1 MPTTR
6 PTTTTRA
13 RNSSKKPPVRPLT
26 PAQLS
31 RVVRVIGEPSGT
43 ARFGA
48 GKALI
53 VTAEKFPERVYPH
66 FDAIASLL
74 RSESK
79 IMRWTA
85 MLALAP
91 LAEVDADRKIDTVL
105 DIYIAFIHGG
115 NLITAANAVKCL
127 ARIAR
132 DRPDLLVRVLAA
144 ILDVENATYETPEC
158 RRVAIGQT
166 LKAIREMG
174 SEVLRRPDVTAFIR
188 RQVSCPRAAVAKLAN
203 QLLRRL

>member
-53 VTAEKFPERVYPH
+53 VTAEKSPERVYPH
-66 FDAIASLL
+66 FDAIAPLL

-91 LAEVDADRKIDTVL
+91 LAEIDSERKIDALL
-105 DIYIAFIHGG
+105 DTYIAFIHGG
-115 NLITAANAVKCL
+115 NLVTAANAIKCL
-127 ARIAR
+127 ARIGR
-132 DRPDLLVRVLAA
+132 HRPDLADRVLAA
-144 ILDVENATYETPEC
+144 ILKVEKATYETPEC

-166 LKAIREMG
+166 LTALEEMG
-174 SEVLRRPDVTAFIR
+174 GDVIRRPEVVNFIR
-188 RQVSCPRAAVAKLAN
+188 RQVASPRAAVARLAN
-203 QLLRRL
+203 RLLGTP

>member
-1 MPTTR
+1 MPTTKSNTPIR
-6 PTTTTRA
+6 TRK
-13 RNSSKKPPVRPLT
+13 SSKKTPVRPLT

-31 RVVRVIGEPSGT
+31 RVIRAIAEPSGT
-43 ARFGA
+43 ARFTA

-66 FDAIASLL
+66 FDAIAPLL

-105 DIYIAFIHGG
+105 DAYIAFIHGG

-132 DRPDLLVRVLAA
+132 DRPDLLDRVLPS

-166 LKAIREMG
+166 LKAIKEMG
-174 SEVLRRPDVTAFIR
+174 GEVLRRPDVTAFIR
-188 RQVSCPRAAVAKLAN
+188 RQVSCPRAAVAMLAN
-203 QLLRRL
+203 QLLRRP

>member
-1 MPTTR
+1 MPITR
-6 PTTTTRA
+6 PTTTIRA
-13 RNSSKKPPVRPLT
+13 RKSSKKPPVRPLT

-31 RVVRVIGEPSGT
+31 RVVSVIGEPSGT

-66 FDAIASLL
+66 FDAIAPLL

-79 IMRWTA
+79 IMRWTG

-105 DIYIAFIHGG
+105 DTYVSFIHGG
-115 NLITAANAVKCL
+115 NLISAANAVKCL

-132 DRPDLLVRVLAA
+132 YRPDLLERVLAV
-144 ILDVENATYETPEC
+144 ILEVENATYETPEC

-166 LKAIREMG
+166 LKVLEEMG
-174 SEVLRRPDVTAFIR
+174 EEVLRRPDVSAFVH
-188 RQVSCPRAAVAKLAN
+188 RQRDCPRAAVAKLAN